1 MTKKVLILGAS
12 GMLGHACLDFFEDL
26 SEFETY
32 GTWRKPS
39 EENIRT
45 FDAMRDSVGELINEI
60 KPDWIIN
67 CIGIIKQKIDET
79 DESSIAHTLQ
89 INEVFPRQLAD
100 AVAGTKI
107 KVIQIATDCVFDG
120 SAGQYYEIASHN
132 AVDLYGKTKS
142 HGEIL
147 SPEFMNLRVS
157 IIGREVAS
165 NYSLVDWF
173 LSNDFG
179 AQVNGYS
186 NHFWNGI
193 TTIAFARIAAGIM
206 QSNQFVSGTFHI
218 IPSNEVSKYELL
230 ELIRKHFGREDI
242 SISPIDVPLTL
253 DRTLRTTN
261 QDLNR
266 TLWEGAGY
274 KKIPSI
280 QELVEELAI
289 NS

>member
-1 MTKKVLILGAS
+1 MTSRVLILGAS
-12 GMLGHACLDFFEDL
+12 GMLGHTCLDLIEGL
-26 SEFETY
+26 PEFETY
-32 GTWRKPS
+32 GTWRKPPQ
-39 EENIRT
+39 ENLRT
-45 FDAMRDSVGELINEI
+45 FDAMRDSVDELISEI

-67 CIGIIKQKIDET
+67 CIGVIKQKIDET
-79 DESSIAHTLQ
+79 DESSIAHTVQ
-89 INEVFPRQLAD
+89 INEDFPRHLAE

-107 KVIQIATDCVFDG
+107 RVIQIATDCVFDG
-120 SAGQYYEIASHN
+120 AVGKYYESATHD
-132 AVDLYGKTKS
+132 AADLYGKTKS
-142 HGEIL
+142 IGEIL
-147 SPEFMNLRVS
+147 APEFMNLRVS
-157 IIGREVAS
+157 IIGREIAS

-173 LSNDFG
+173 LSNEFG

-193 TTIAFARIAAGIM
+193 TTIAFAKIAAGIM
-206 QSNQFVSGTFHI
+206 QSNQFVSGTFHV

-242 SISPIDVPLTL
+242 SISPIDVPITL